1 MACADACLPV
11 EVSYWN
17 DQCPGLGPSP
27 WNSRSVARAMSA
39 GCRTIEEVVSST
51 SKSIS
56 GIRRRRTNSMRSSA
70 CSRSKSRVSSSRST
84 SSTSRSSSGVEVVQ
98 RVVEEVGFEVVL
110 IILICSWCV

>member
-39 GCRTIEEVVSST
+39 GFRTIQEVVSST

-56 GIRRRRTNSMRSSA
+56 GSRSRRTNSMRSSA
-70 CSRSKSRVSSSRST
+70 CSRSKSRVSSPRST
-84 SSTSRSSSGVEVVQ
+84 SSTSRSSSRVEVIL

-110 IILICSWCV
+110 IILICSWRV